1 MLTEIYKSITFTK
14 KISKKDKKM
23 ITRFKKMGLYVLL
36 AFLPLIGKGQRIDTL
51 QINLET
57 ALQVALSDN
66 PMIQIADQEI
76 KRVDYSKKDAWYAIL
91 PSLEASGQYSK
102 FLIPQTMS
110 LAGMVI
116 KLPTDFNV
124 NTSLQ
129 LSLPLFVPALWH
141 SIQMTTLD
149 MQLAVEKAHASK
161 ITLRNDV
168 TKAYYGVLL
177 AQDSYET
184 LQNGFALAEEVYQ
197 QAKQR
202 FEIGLGSELDAVSA
216 EVQMT
221 NLLPSM
227 MEVENGIEQ
236 VKMLLKMLMGLEITQ
251 PLEVTGNLIDHKI
264 GIDNANTY
272 ALSLNENT
280 DLRQLDI
287 QGQQLQ
293 KALSI
298 QRTQRM
304 PTLVAFGSYGYGGTG
319 NKAGSNPLTQQFSPA
334 TTSWFS
340 QGMLAGLQLSIPLT
354 GIFKNAAKENQ
365 TKIQIKQLSTQRDYL
380 EESLK
385 LQVRTA
391 LSNMDNAAKQA
402 ESAKNNE
409 DLAQKGYDISMKR
422 YETGMGIII
431 EVQNASL
438 ALTQA
443 QLSRRQAIA
452 SYLNAKADYEKVIG
466 GYNNN

>member
-1 MLTEIYKSITFTK
+1 
-14 KISKKDKKM
+14 M
-23 ITRFKKMGLYVLL
+23 ITQFKQTGWILIWLL
-36 AFLPLIGKGQRIDTL
+36 AFIPLITKGQSKDTL
-51 QINLET
+51 RINLET

-76 KRVDYSKKDAWYAIL
+76 QRVDYTKKSALYAIL
-91 PSLEASGQYSK
+91 PSLNASGQFAKVLVS
-102 FLIPQTMS
+102 QTMS
-110 LAGMVI
+110 LASMVI
-116 KLPTDFNV
+116 KLPTDWNV

-129 LSLPLFVPALWH
+129 LSLPLFVPALWY
-141 SIQMTTLD
+141 SIQMTALD

-177 AQDSYET
+177 AQDSYQT
-184 LQNGFALAEEVYQ
+184 LQSGLALAEEAYL
-197 QAKQR
+197 QAKNR
-202 FEIGLGSELDAVSA
+202 FDVGLGSEYDVVSA
-216 EVQMT
+216 EVQMK
-221 NLLPSM
+221 NLLPTM
-227 MEVENGIEQ
+227 IEVENGIEQ
-236 VKMLLKMLMGLEITQ
+236 AKMFLKMLMGVDISH
-251 PLEVTGNLIDHKI
+251 PLAVIGNLIDYNI
-264 GIDNANTY
+264 VMDNTNVRN
-272 ALSLNENT
+272 LSLMANT

-287 QGQQLQ
+287 QQQQLQ
-293 KALSI
+293 KALLI

-304 PTLVAFGSYGYGGTG
+304 PTLVGFANYGY
-319 NKAGSNPLTQQFSPA
+319 AGVRNNAGPSFINPTETSPA
-334 TTSWFS
+334 SIRWYS
-340 QGMLAGLQLSIPLT
+340 QGMLAGVQLSIPLT
-354 GIFKNAAKENQ
+354 GIYTNTAREKQ
-365 TKIQIKQLSTQRDYL
+365 TKVQINQLATQRDYL
-380 EESLK
+380 EESLN

-391 LSNMDNAAKQA
+391 LNNMNNAVKQA

-409 DLAQKGYDISMKR
+409 ALAQKGYDIAMKR

-466 GYNNN
+466 IN

>member
-1 MLTEIYKSITFTK
+1 
-14 KISKKDKKM
+14 
-23 ITRFKKMGLYVLL
+23 
-36 AFLPLIGKGQRIDTL
+36 
-51 QINLET
+51 
-57 ALQVALSDN
+57 
-66 PMIQIADQEI
+66 MIQIADQEI

-91 PSLEASGQYSK
+91 PSLSASGQYAK
-102 FLIPQTMS
+102 FLLPQTMS

-116 KLPTDFNV
+116 KLPTDFNA
-124 NTSLQ
+124 TASLQ
-129 LSLPLFVPALWH
+129 LSLPLFVPALWYT
-141 SIQMTTLD
+141 IQMTTLD

-177 AQDSYET
+177 AQDSYKT
-184 LQNGFALAEEVYQ
+184 LQSGFALSEEVYQ

-202 FEIGLGSELDAVSA
+202 FDVGLGSELDVISA
-216 EVQMT
+216 EVQMK
-221 NLLPSM
+221 NLQPAIL
-227 MEVENGIEQ
+227 EVENGIEQ

-251 PLEVTGNLIDHKI
+251 TMNVTGNLIDYET
-264 GIDNANTY
+264 GIDNLNAHN
-272 ALSLNENT
+272 LSLHANT

-287 QGQQLQ
+287 QQQQLQ
-293 KALSI
+293 KALSL

-304 PTLVAFGSYGYGGTG
+304 PTLAAFGTYGYAGTG
-319 NKAGSNPLTQQFSPA
+319 NKAGYSFFTQEYSPA
-334 TTSWFS
+334 SKAWYS
-340 QGMLAGLQLSIPLT
+340 QGMLAGVQLSIPLT
-354 GIFKNAAKENQ
+354 GIFTNTAKENQ
-365 TKIQIKQLSTQRDYL
+365 TKVTIKQLGIQRDYL
-380 EESLK
+380 EESLN

-391 LSNMDNAAKQA
+391 INNMNNATNQA

-409 DLAQKGYDISMKR
+409 NLAKKGYEIAMKR

-443 QLSRRQAIA
+443 QLSHRQAIA

-466 GYNNN
+466 ND

>member
-1 MLTEIYKSITFTK
+1 
-14 KISKKDKKM
+14 M
-23 ITRFKKMGLYVLL
+23 IKRFKQAGWFVLL
-36 AFLPLIGKGQRIDTL
+36 VLLPLTGQGQRIDTL
-51 QINLET
+51 QINLKT

-76 KRVDYSKKDAWYAIL
+76 KRVDYSKKSAWYGIL
-91 PSLEASGQYSK
+91 PSLDATGQYSK
-102 FLIPQTMS
+102 VLVSQTMS

-116 KLPTDFNV
+116 KMPTDFNV

-129 LSLPLFVPALWH
+129 LSLPLFVPALWQ

-168 TKAYYGVLL
+168 TKAYFGVLL
-177 AQDSYET
+177 AQDSYKT
-184 LQNGFALAEEVYQ
+184 LQSGLAFAEEVYQ
-197 QAKQR
+197 QAKKQ
-202 FEIGLGSELDAVSA
+202 FEVGLASEFDVVSA
-216 EVQMT
+216 EVQMK
-221 NLLPSM
+221 NLQPAIL
-227 MEVENGIEQ
+227 EVENGIEQ
-236 VKMLLKMLMGLEITQ
+236 AKMLLKLLMGLETIQ
-251 PLEVTGNLIDHKI
+251 PIAVTGNLIDYRI
-264 GIDNANTY
+264 GIDNVNIRK
-272 ALSLNENT
+272 LSLTANA

-287 QGQQLQ
+287 QQQQLQ

-304 PTLVAFGSYGYGGTG
+304 PTLAAFATYGYAGMG
-319 NKAGSNPLTQQFSPA
+319 NKAGISFITGEPSPA
-334 TTSWFS
+334 TQSWYAT
-340 QGMLAGLQLSIPLT
+340 GMMAGLQLNIPLS
-354 GIFKNAAKENQ
+354 GIYTNIVKENQ
-365 TKIQIKQLSTQRDYL
+365 TKVQINQLAMQRDYL
-380 EESLK
+380 EESLNV
-385 LQVRTA
+385 QARTA
-391 LSNMDNAAKQA
+391 FNNMNNAIKQA

-409 DLAQKGYDISMKR
+409 ELAQKGYDIALKR

-452 SYLNAKADYEKVIG
+452 SYLNAKADFEKVIG
-466 GYNNN
+466 EQ

>member
-1 MLTEIYKSITFTK
+1 MT
-14 KISKKDKKM
+14 
-23 ITRFKKMGLYVLL
+23 TRFKKIGWLL
-36 AFLPLIGKGQRIDTL
+36 LLTFLPFAGKGQSADTL
-51 QINLET
+51 RVNLET

-76 KRVDYSKKDAWYAIL
+76 KRVDYSKKEAWYGIL
-91 PSLEASGQYSK
+91 PSLSVSGQYSK
-102 FLIPQTMS
+102 FLLPQTMS

-124 NTSLQ
+124 NTNLQ
-129 LSLPLFVPALWH
+129 LSLPLFVPGLWQ

-149 MQLAVEKAHASK
+149 MQLAVERAHASK

-177 AQDSYET
+177 AQDSYTT
-184 LQNGFALAEEVYQ
+184 LQGGFALAEEVYQ

-202 FEIGLGSELDAVSA
+202 FDVGLGSELDVISA
-216 EVQMT
+216 EVQMK
-221 NLLPSM
+221 NLLPGI

-236 VKMLLKMLMGLEITQ
+236 VKMLLRMLMGLEMSQ
-251 PLEVTGNLIDHKI
+251 PLEVTGNLIDYTI
-264 GIDNANTY
+264 GIDYTNPQN
-272 ALSLNENT
+272 LSLNANT

-287 QGQQLQ
+287 QKQQLQ
-293 KALSI
+293 TAYSL

-304 PTLVAFGSYGYGGTG
+304 PTLVAFGTYGYGGTG
-319 NKAGSNPLTQQFSPA
+319 NKAGFSFFTQEYSPA
-334 TTSWFS
+334 SRSWFS
-340 QGMLAGLQLSIPLT
+340 QGMIGGLQLNIPLT
-354 GIFKNAAKENQ
+354 GIFTNTAKENQ
-365 TKIQIKQLSTQRDYL
+365 TKIQIKQLSMQRDYL
-380 EESLK
+380 EESLN

-391 LSNMDNAAKQA
+391 LNNMNNAATQA

-409 DLAQKGYDISMKR
+409 QLAQKGYEISLKR

-452 SYLNAKADYEKVIG
+452 SYLNSKADYEKVIG
-466 GYNNN
+466 TIDN